1 MKVIFYDYR
10 MFENMI
16 LLNWFK
22 KNFFRFF
29 GKFGIIFCFIYV
41 MYVLYMK
48 ILLWI
53 VLKINWFLKWK

>member
-1 MKVIFYDYR
+1 MLFFMIK

-29 GKFGIIFCFIYV
+29 GKFGIICFIYV